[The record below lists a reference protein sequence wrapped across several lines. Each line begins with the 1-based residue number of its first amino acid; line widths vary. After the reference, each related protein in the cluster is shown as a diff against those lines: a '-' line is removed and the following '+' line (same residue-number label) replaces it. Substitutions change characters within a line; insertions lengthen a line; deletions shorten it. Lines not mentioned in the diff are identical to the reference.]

1 MEDAFGTL
9 VWVVAI
15 VGALVAVYTLVGTG
29 RGYRGIGGGG
39 MGRGEDEPEDTP
51 QERAEDI
58 RQMLD
63 ARNARRVQRGEAPV
77 DVESELAGLDEPAEP
92 AEPVEALVTP
102 ELRDEIRE
110 HVIARNARR
119 VRAGAEPLDVEAE
132 IERRIRD
139 LS

>member
-1 MEDAFGTL
+1 MEDAFGIL

-39 MGRGEDEPEDTP
+39 IGRGGEDRAETPE
-51 QERAEDI
+51 ERAEDI

-63 ARNARRVQRGEAPV
+63 ARNALRAQHGAAPV
-77 DVESELAGLDEPAEP
+77 DLETELAGLDEPAAAAQSP
-92 AEPVEALVTP
+92 ISP

>member
-39 MGRGEDEPEDTP
+39 IGRGGDEHEDTP

-63 ARNARRVQRGEAPV
+63 ARNALRAQHGAAPV
-77 DVESELAGLDEPAEP
+77 DLEAELAGIDDPAP
-92 AEPVEALVTP
+92 GPPIGP
-102 ELRDEIRE
+102 ELHDEIRE

>member
-39 MGRGEDEPEDTP
+39 IGRGGDTHEDTP
-51 QERAEDI
+51 EERAEDI

-63 ARNARRVQRGEAPV
+63 ARNALRAQHGEAPV
-77 DVESELAGLDEPAEP
+77 DLEAELAGIDAPAEAP
-92 AEPVEALVTP
+92 GSLISP

-110 HVIARNARR
+110 HVIARNA
-119 VRAGAEPLDVEAE
+119 
-132 IERRIRD
+132 
-139 LS
+139 

>member
-9 VWVVAI
+9 IWVVAI
-15 VGALVAVYTLVGTG
+15 VGALIAVYTLVGTG
-29 RGYRGIGGGG
+29 RGYRRIGGGG
-39 MGRGEDEPEDTP
+39 IGRGENAHEDTP

-58 RQMLD
+58 RQMVD
-63 ARNARRVQRGEAPV
+63 ARNALRAQHGAAPV
-77 DVESELAGLDEPAEP
+77 DLEADLAGLDAPPPRAE
-92 AEPVEALVTP
+92 APVSP

>member
-1 MEDAFGTL
+1 MEDAFGIL

-39 MGRGEDEPEDTP
+39 IGRGGDDHEDTP
-51 QERAEDI
+51 EERAEDI

-63 ARNARRVQRGEAPV
+63 ARNALRASHGEAPV
-77 DVESELAGLDEPAEP
+77 DLESELAGIDDAPP
-92 AEPVEALVTP
+92 GPGPPISP

>member
-29 RGYRGIGGGG
+29 RSYRGVGGGG
-39 MGRGEDEPEDTP
+39 IGRGDDEREDTP
-51 QERAEDI
+51 EERAEDI
-58 RQMLD
+58 RQMLE
-63 ARNARRVQRGEAPV
+63 ARNALRAQHGEAPV
-77 DVESELAGLDEPAEP
+77 DLEAELAGIDDPAP
-92 AEPVEALVTP
+92 GPGPPITA

-119 VRAGAEPLDVEAE
+119 ERAGAEPLDVEAE

>member
-1 MEDAFGTL
+1 MQDAFGTL

-39 MGRGEDEPEDTP
+39 IGRGDDEHEDTP

-77 DVESELAGLDEPAEP
+77 DVESELAGIGEPTDARGP
-92 AEPVEALVTP
+92 PISP
-102 ELRDEIRE
+102 ELRDEIRD
-110 HVIARNARR
+110 HVIAHNARR
-119 VRAGAEPLDVEAE
+119 IRAGAEPLDVEDE

>member
-1 MEDAFGTL
+1 MEDAFGIL

-15 VGALVAVYTLVGTG
+15 GGALGAVYTLVGTG

-39 MGRGEDEPEDTP
+39 IGRGDDDHEDTP
-51 QERAEDI
+51 EERAEDI

-77 DVESELAGLDEPAEP
+77 DVEAELAGIDEPAEGP
-92 AEPVEALVTP
+92 GPPISP

-132 IERRIRD
+132 IERRIRE

>member
-39 MGRGEDEPEDTP
+39 IGRGDDEPADTP

-77 DVESELAGLDEPAEP
+77 DVEAELAEIDEPAAAAVT
-92 AEPVEALVTP
+92 AELH
-102 ELRDEIRE
+102 DEIRE
-110 HVIARNARR
+110 HVIARNQRR

-132 IERRIRD
+132 IERRVRD